1 MVRFTDSPQSVAK
14 AAVAVEG
21 DGRRRSRVGRHK
33 MQWGEDGINL
43 VTSPVSSVELG
54 GGRCYADPLGI
65 SAYEHT

>member
-33 MQWGEDGINL
+33 MRWGQDGINL
-43 VTSPVSSVELG
+43 VTSPELG